1 MEQLPLDLGFPNPV
15 AAAQKMLF
23 LLRRMALLG
32 HWSRAQ
38 GSRWS
43 GGAEASLDGTPFWD
57 FSAYLGSDPVL
68 QIKVSSR
75 HFYEINSVA
84 LYL

>member
-1 MEQLPLDLGFPNPV
+1 
-15 AAAQKMLF
+15 MLF
-23 LLRRMALLG
+23 FLRRIALLG
-32 HWSRAQ
+32 HWMGLQVERRP
-38 GSRWS
+38 GWT
-43 GGAEASLDGTPFWD
+43 GHPPFPD

-75 HFYEINSVA
+75 HVYEINSVA